1 MEKSLHIAIIGA
13 GITGL
18 STANALLSNV
28 KRRQRVTVLE
38 QSTVDHER
46 GTSHGFSRL
55 LRFEYGSDL
64 FYTNMVR
71 LSLIRWR
78 QLERATGRELY
89 TRSGVVTLGMKHDRC
104 TVPSY
109 RLMRSLGLPVE
120 QLQADKFHRRFPQ
133 FATSAFD
140 TFIYNAEGGI
150 LHASSCLQALRDRV
164 RDLGGEIR
172 ENSRIICL
180 EHDRMNRP
188 VQLRLASG
196 EVLEADRVIVAAGP
210 WVHHLLAD
218 MRLPMRVTRQYLL
231 YFAGL
236 SPSLFAAGRFPAF
249 LADTLYGF
257 PIHRGCNGWVKVASH
272 DPGATISPND
282 TTPPDQTVLTRIRHQ
297 LYELLPQL
305 RAAQVARVDACMYDM
320 SPDGDFI
327 LDRLFDDPRVVV
339 ATGLSGHG
347 FKFGLLLG
355 EVLSSMV
362 CETEPVI
369 PIERFGLNRFAVT
382 PQWVQSATFSAPLS
396 GVSR

>member
-1 MEKSLHIAIIGA
+1 MGKPLHIVVIGA

-18 STANALLSNV
+18 SAAYALLS
-28 KRRQRVTVLE
+28 QPEGLPRVTLLE
-38 QSTVDHER
+38 QATVDHER

-71 LSLIRWR
+71 LSLARWR

-89 TRSGVVTLGMKHDRC
+89 TRCGVVTLGKQDDRS
-104 TVPSY
+104 TLTSY
-109 RLMRSLGLPVE
+109 RLMRSIGLPVE
-120 QLQADKFHRRFPQ
+120 QMQEGEFRQRFPQ
-133 FATSAFD
+133 FATTTFD

-150 LHASSCLQALRDRV
+150 LHASSCLRVLSDRI

-172 ENSRIICL
+172 ENSRVTNL

-196 EVLEADRVIVAAGP
+196 EALEADRVIVASGP

-218 MRLPMRVTRQYLL
+218 LKLPVRVTRQYLL

-272 DPGATISPND
+272 DPGAIISPND
-282 TTPPDQTVLTRIRHQ
+282 ATPQDQNVLTRIR
-297 LYELLPQL
+297 
-305 RAAQVARVDACMYDM
+305 
-320 SPDGDFI
+320 
-327 LDRLFDDPRVVV
+327 
-339 ATGLSGHG
+339 
-347 FKFGLLLG
+347 
-355 EVLSSMV
+355 
-362 CETEPVI
+362 
-369 PIERFGLNRFAVT
+369 
-382 PQWVQSATFSAPLS
+382 QSTL
-396 GVSR
+396 

>member
-1 MEKSLHIAIIGA
+1 MEKPLHIVIIGA

-18 STANALLSNV
+18 STAHALLSQA
-28 KRRQRVTVLE
+28 KGQQRVTVLE
-38 QSTVDHER
+38 QATVDHER
-46 GTSHGFSRL
+46 STSHGFSRL

-71 LSLIRWR
+71 LSLARWR
-78 QLERATGRELY
+78 QLERTTGRELY
-89 TRSGVVTLGMKHDRC
+89 TRSGVVTLGKKDDRC
-104 TVPSY
+104 TVTSY
-109 RLMRSLGLPVE
+109 RLMRSVGLPVE
-120 QLQADKFHRRFPQ
+120 QMQEGEFRQRFPQ

-140 TFIYNAEGGI
+140 SFIYNAEGGI
-150 LHASSCLQALRDRV
+150 LHASSCLQVLRDRI
-164 RDLGGEIR
+164 RDMGGEIR
-172 ENSRIICL
+172 ENSRVTHL

-188 VQLRLASG
+188 VQLRFASG
-196 EVLEADRVIVAAGP
+196 EALEANRVIVAAGP
-210 WVHHLLAD
+210 WVHHVLAD
-218 MRLPMRVTRQYLL
+218 LKLPVRVTRQYLL

-272 DPGATISPND
+272 DPGATISPDD
-282 TTPPDQTVLTRIRHQ
+282 TTPPDRAVLTRIRHQ
-297 LYELLPQL
+297 LYELLPEL
-305 RAAQVARVDACMYDM
+305 RAAEVARVDSCMYDM

-327 LDRLFDDPRVVV
+327 LDRLLNDPRVVV

-382 PQWVQSATFSAPLS
+382 PQWVQSAAFSAPLS